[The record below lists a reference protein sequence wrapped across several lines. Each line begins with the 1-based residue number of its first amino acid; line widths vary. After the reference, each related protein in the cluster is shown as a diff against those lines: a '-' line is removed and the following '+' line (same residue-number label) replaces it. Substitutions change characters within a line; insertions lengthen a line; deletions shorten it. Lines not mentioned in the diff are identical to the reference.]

1 MGKKILIT
9 GANSYIGTSVEEWL
23 GKYPEWYEIETIDMV
38 DNTWRRKDFSGY
50 HVIFHVAGIAHKK
63 VKDTSSRMWDKYY
76 NVNTQ
81 LAFET
86 ARKAKEAGVGQ
97 FIFMSSMSIYG
108 NVEHITFDTI
118 PCPQSFY
125 GDSKWRAEQKLAELS
140 DAAFRIAILRPPMV
154 FGKGA
159 KGNYPI
165 LSKLSKKTIIF
176 PKVENRR
183 SMIYIENLCEFI
195 RLIIDNN
202 EAVVFFPQDE
212 NWINTTDMVR
222 KIATVSN
229 HRIWFTKILVPCIHL
244 GNMLP
249 GKIGTMC
256 KKAFG
261 SCYYDLEMSDYKGR
275 YRLYDLETAIERT
288 ERQL

>member
-97 FIFMSSMSIYG
+97 FIFMSSYLCVFIS
-108 NVEHITFDTI
+108 N
-118 PCPQSFY
+118 C
-125 GDSKWRAEQKLAELS
+125 
-140 DAAFRIAILRPPMV
+140 ILRGV
-154 FGKGA
+154 C
-159 KGNYPI
+159 
-165 LSKLSKKTIIF
+165 L
-176 PKVENRR
+176 
-183 SMIYIENLCEFI
+183 
-195 RLIIDNN
+195 
-202 EAVVFFPQDE
+202 
-212 NWINTTDMVR
+212 
-222 KIATVSN
+222 
-229 HRIWFTKILVPCIHL
+229 
-244 GNMLP
+244 
-249 GKIGTMC
+249 
-256 KKAFG
+256 
-261 SCYYDLEMSDYKGR
+261 
-275 YRLYDLETAIERT
+275 
-288 ERQL
+288 